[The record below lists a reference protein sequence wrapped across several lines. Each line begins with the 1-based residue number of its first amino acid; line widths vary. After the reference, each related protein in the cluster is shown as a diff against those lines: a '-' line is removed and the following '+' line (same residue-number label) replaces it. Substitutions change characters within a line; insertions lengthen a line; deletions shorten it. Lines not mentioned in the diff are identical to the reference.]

1 VYLYLAIF
9 IGGGLG
15 SLARFAAGRIA
26 RVYLPH
32 AYFPVGTFL
41 ANMGSI
47 ILFALVFSW
56 LQKQEVNL
64 SAETWRAA
72 LLVGFCGGFSTF
84 STFSFETFELWK
96 NGHMPWAIANIV
108 VSVGVGVGLFIL
120 LLKNYSTA

>member
-1 VYLYLAIF
+1 M
-9 IGGGLG
+9 
-15 SLARFAAGRIA
+15 ARFAAGRVA
-26 RVYLPH
+26 RNLLPH

-41 ANMGSI
+41 ANMLSI
-47 ILFALVFSW
+47 ILFAIIFSW

-64 SAETWRAA
+64 NSETLRAA

-96 NGHMPWAIANIV
+96 NGHAGWAIANIV

-120 LLKNYSTA
+120 LLRNYSAT